1 MAGLFGV
8 GVLAA
13 LEEADLYNQIEA
25 IYGVSAGALNG
36 AYFLAN
42 QTELGASVYYDN
54 LTSGFVKPLNLIPLV
69 IKSLLRSGK
78 QMRKNRHVV
87 DINFLFEILEKQKRL
102 NLNLARAKKIKLY
115 AKLLDTSTGE
125 LLYKDVFDGS
135 QPMSILKA
143 AVSILPFFLAQEK
156 VDGKIM
162 VDGAVLEPLGLQSV
176 IQRHPS
182 SNIIAIINTRLY
194 RNFGHRLRSL
204 AEQPIINRYYPGIKK
219 SELLQRDK
227 KFNQEIRGLVN
238 NPKVVIVSPNNPGRV
253 RPNITRRG
261 DLLTIYAMGIA
272 QGKKLVD
279 TLRP

>member
-54 LTSGFVKPLNLIPLV
+54 LTSGFVKQLNLIPLV

-143 AVSILPFFLAQEK
+143 AVSILPFFLA
-156 VDGKIM
+156 
-162 VDGAVLEPLGLQSV
+162 
-176 IQRHPS
+176 
-182 SNIIAIINTRLY
+182 
-194 RNFGHRLRSL
+194 
-204 AEQPIINRYYPGIKK
+204 
-219 SELLQRDK
+219 
-227 KFNQEIRGLVN
+227 
-238 NPKVVIVSPNNPGRV
+238 
-253 RPNITRRG
+253 
-261 DLLTIYAMGIA
+261 
-272 QGKKLVD
+272 
-279 TLRP
+279 